1 MSKKITLITGAS
13 SGIGLE
19 LAWICA
25 RNNHN
30 LLLIARHED
39 KLQELAKAIKEKYRV
54 SVDYLSYDLNK
65 VESAQAIYNYC
76 QGKDL
81 FVNVLIN
88 NAGFGDWRKF
98 IDSDIQRQLDMINV
112 NISSLVYLSHLFLK
126 DMKNNGGGKI
136 MNMASAAAFQPGPL
150 MSVYY
155 ATKAFVLH
163 FSEAVANEL
172 KENNITVTA
181 ICPGPTTSNFK
192 KTANLDN
199 SRLMKKRNL
208 PSSRDVAEFSYKVMD
223 KGKVVAVPGMIN
235 VFLSKLVNFIPRSIV
250 VKIVRKMQE
259 EF

>member
-19 LAWICA
+19 LAWVCA
-25 RNNHN
+25 RNNHD

-39 KLQELAKAIKEKYRV
+39 KLQELTKAIKEKYSV
-54 SVDYLSYDLNK
+54 SVDYLPYDLSEIK
-65 VESAQAIYNYC
+65 SAQEIYNHC
-76 QGKDL
+76 QAKDL
-81 FVNVLIN
+81 FIDVLIN

-98 IDSDIQRQLDMINV
+98 IDSDIKRQLDMINV
-112 NISSLVYLSHLFLK
+112 NISTLVYLSHLFIK

-136 MNMASAAAFQPGPL
+136 MNIASAAAFQPGPL

-163 FSEAVANEL
+163 FSEAIANEL

-181 ICPGPTTSNFK
+181 ICPGPTASNFK
-192 KTANLDN
+192 KNANIGN

-208 PSSRDVAEFSYKVMD
+208 PSSKNVAEFSYRAMK
-223 KGKVVAVPGMIN
+223 KGKVVAIHGLIN
-235 VFLSKLVNFIPRSIV
+235 IIMTKLVNIIPRSIV
-250 VKIVRKMQE
+250 VKMVRKIQE

>member
-155 ATKAFVLH
+155 ALKAFVLP
-163 FSEAVANEL
+163 FREAVPNE
-172 KENNITVTA
+172 
-181 ICPGPTTSNFK
+181 
-192 KTANLDN
+192 
-199 SRLMKKRNL
+199 
-208 PSSRDVAEFSYKVMD
+208 
-223 KGKVVAVPGMIN
+223 
-235 VFLSKLVNFIPRSIV
+235 
-250 VKIVRKMQE
+250 
-259 EF
+259 